1 VGGSIS
7 SLGRSNKS
15 LAGALLVNPHL
26 KFGDGEARGYGRV
39 DLTPKACT
47 VTFRGVNGLDKA
59 SAARDLAT
67 FVVED
72 GRPGV
77 TRA

>member
-1 VGGSIS
+1 MPKTDTSRRLFHAGM
-7 SLGRSNKS
+7 
-15 LAGALLVNPHL
+15 AGALLVNPHL
-26 KFGDGEARGYGRV
+26 KYGDGETRGYGRV

-47 VTFRGVNGLDKA
+47 VTFRGVNALDKA
-59 SAARDLAT
+59 SPVRDLAT

-77 TRA
+77 VRA